1 MFCDFLKIDLP
12 CWRLSWLLFQ
22 RCNESCHANDD
33 WNLWAMKEVV
43 SDVSALFPI
52 FISCKILV
60 GHASND
66 SKFWVM
72 DDFGEWWHQHSLSV
86 ICTSWSCQICD
97 KIWCDGF
104 NTLVYGNNLYR
115 QNHHFLTGRFLVKSK
130 LRNMFTHL
138 FRNISPKKLQKYQHN
153 GWLEWIGPDWILH
166 IP

>member
-1 MFCDFLKIDLP
+1 MICASLKNDLH
-12 CWRLSWLLFQ
+12 CWRPPWLLFQ

-33 WNLWAMKEVV
+33 WNLWVMKEVV

-97 KIWCDGF
+97 KIWCDGL
-104 NTLVYGNNLYR
+104 NTIVYGHNLYR
-115 QNHHFLTGRFLVKSK
+115 KKTSSHRLFFGKSK
-130 LRNMFTHL
+130 LRNMF
-138 FRNISPKKLQKYQHN
+138 RINSLQRYQQN
-153 GWLEWIGPDWILH
+153 WWLEWIGPDWTSLRLL
-166 IP
+166 